1 MTLPDPERLR
11 AVIDEAVSSG
21 TATAEDGEL
30 HELFPV
36 AIPAGEGHALREVVA
51 AARAERTI
59 ETGLGYGIS
68 SLYVCAGLLD
78 AGHPGARHL
87 AIDPHQRT
95 RFGDVGLGLLERAGV
110 RNMVQH
116 VARPSEIALP
126 ALVEEESRFDVAFV
140 DGNHRFDGV
149 FVDLFFLG
157 RLLRPGAPVFLDDYQ
172 LPGVRRAAAFF
183 VANLGWSVRD
193 ASPLDDVHQWAVLT
207 TSARPDERPYDFFVG
222 F

>member
-1 MTLPDPERLR
+1 
-11 AVIDEAVSSG
+11 
-21 TATAEDGEL
+21 
-30 HELFPV
+30 
-36 AIPAGEGHALREVVA
+36 
-51 AARAERTI
+51 
-59 ETGLGYGIS
+59 
-68 SLYVCAGLLD
+68 
-78 AGHPGARHL
+78 
-87 AIDPHQRT
+87 
-95 RFGDVGLGLLERAGV
+95 
-110 RNMVQH
+110 MVQH
-116 VARPSEIALP
+116 VARPSELALP

-157 RLLRPGAPVFLDDYQ
+157 RLLRPAAPVFLDDYQ

-193 ASPLDDVHQWAVLT
+193 VSPPDDVHQWAVLT